1 MILRR
6 AFLCIVCSVAVFFI
20 ACTPAK
26 TAYSSRENLY
36 KKSTQDL
43 GTKLLAFHV
52 NDSLTNLFFTFGNEN
67 FLYKRPDTSAWFYAL
82 VKVRYVLHDAKTQQI
97 VDSGST
103 VLSDRQTENVSSRQ
117 MSGSLPIKCYTQKEY
132 VCDVTI
138 YDSNKKLRFPYVIL
152 IDKTSAATRQ
162 NFLLL
167 SKEGKI
173 LFDYNLHPRDTVLI
187 QSFTNKENNF
197 VADHFRRDF
206 PLPPNPYT
214 PVERTT
220 FNYKPDSS
228 FTISRS
234 SGRFTVVVP
243 EKGFYHIIT
252 KKETKDGLTIYS
264 THPSFPG
271 IKDETE
277 MIKCIRYIT
286 LNSEYNQLLASDDK
300 KKAIDEFWKEK
311 GGSNERAK
319 ELLKKYYGRVMQ
331 ANKLF
336 TSFQL
341 GWQTDRGM
349 IYVVFGPPNAMHKY
363 SNSETWVYGDENLP
377 TSIRFNFMKVINPF
391 TDNDFVLERNEQYK
405 LPWHQAVTGWKE
417 GHIYFDN

>member
-1 MILRR
+1 MKPRSILLCVICCAT
-6 AFLCIVCSVAVFFI
+6 AFLIRCKPVKN
-20 ACTPAK
+20 T
-26 TAYSSRENLY
+26 YNSRENLY

-43 GTKLLAFHV
+43 GTKLLAFHI
-52 NDSLTNLFFTFGNEN
+52 NDSLTNLYFTFLNETL
-67 FLYKRPDTSAWFYAL
+67 LYKRSDTSGWFYSA
-82 VKVRYVLHDAKTQQI
+82 VKVRYVLHSAKTQQ
-97 VDSGST
+97 VLDSGST
-103 VLSDRQTENVSSRQ
+103 VMFDRQTENVSSKPL
-117 MSGSLPIKCYTQKEY
+117 SGTLPVKCHSKKEY
-132 VCDVTI
+132 VCDVTV
-138 YDSNKKLRFPYVIL
+138 YDLNKKSRSSYVIL

-162 NFLLL
+162 NFLLRN
-167 SKEGKI
+167 KEGKI
-173 LFDYNLHPRDTVLI
+173 LFDYHLQPGDTVII
-187 QSFTNKENNF
+187 QSSLNTENNF
-197 VADHFRRDF
+197 VVDHFKREF

-214 PVERTT
+214 PVERTA

-228 FTISRS
+228 FTVSRNA
-234 SGRFTVVVP
+234 GVLKIAIP
-243 EKGFYHIIT
+243 QKGFYHLIT
-252 KKETKDGLTIYS
+252 EKETKDGLTLYS

-286 LNSEYNQLLASDDK
+286 LNNEYNQLMASENK
-300 KKAIDEFWKEK
+300 KQAIDEFWKEK

-319 ELLKKYYGRVMQ
+319 ELLKKYYGRVVQ

-377 TSIRFNFMKVINPF
+377 TSIRFNFAKVINPF
-391 TDNDFVLERNEQYK
+391 TDNDYMLERNEYYK